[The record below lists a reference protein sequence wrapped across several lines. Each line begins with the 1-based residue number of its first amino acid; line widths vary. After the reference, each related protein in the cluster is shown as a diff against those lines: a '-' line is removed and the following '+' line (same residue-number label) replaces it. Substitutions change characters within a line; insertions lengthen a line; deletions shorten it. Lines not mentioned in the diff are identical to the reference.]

1 MWASEAPG
9 LFDYPNARWTRRR
22 ALQTA
27 LGAVAGS
34 GLLASSL
41 TSSPA
46 AAQPGAVAGNPPAP
60 SAPGGAANKPQ
71 PASAPIDSNAL
82 VLGQSTALTGP
93 LAGTAGLFNDAA
105 TAVFEQANKQGG
117 IQGRRIQLQVL
128 DDGYVVER
136 TVHNVRS
143 LVAQDAVLALFGVL
157 GVPNTAAAL
166 PLAAAAGVP
175 LLFPMNGDAA
185 IRRQPSRW
193 LFTATASFEDEV
205 DRLVAHLRT
214 LGHKQFAVA
223 HLANPFG
230 QALQQAAA
238 QAAQRHQLALLY
250 SVGFALDGSDTGAK
264 AAELAGALRSA
275 SETVPVLLAAFAGN
289 AVGFIKA
296 LRGAGSQA
304 PLLTFSGVGT
314 DLLTRELGGLATGIV
329 VSQIVPFPW
338 SPAIP
343 VVRDY
348 QAVCRERGQSNYSH
362 LGLWGHISARVTVD
376 ALRRAGKNLSRER
389 LIDALEG
396 LKHHDLGQ
404 YVLDFGPGRHHGSRF
419 VDISLIG
426 RNGQL
431 IK

>member
-1 MWASEAPG
+1 MSASEAPCS
-9 LFDYPNARWTRRR
+9 LAPPNVKWTRRQ
-22 ALQTA
+22 ALRTA
-27 LGAVAGS
+27 FSAAAGS
-34 GLLASSL
+34 SLLAGGLASSG
-41 TSSPA
+41 SA
-46 AAQPGAVAGNPPAP
+46 AAQPAPATGASGT
-60 SAPGGAANKPQ
+60 AANPAAPKSQ
-71 PASAPIDSNAL
+71 AASAPVDPNAL

-93 LAGTAGLFNDAA
+93 LASTASLFNEAA
-105 TAVFEQANKQGG
+105 AAVFEQANKQGG

-136 TVHNVRS
+136 TLQNVRS

-223 HLANPFG
+223 HLSNPFG
-230 QALQQAAA
+230 QALQRAAA

-250 SVGFALDGSDTGAK
+250 SVGFALDGSDTGAR
-264 AAELAGALRSA
+264 AAELAGALRAA

-289 AVGFIKA
+289 AVAFVKA
-296 LRGAGSQA
+296 LRGTGSQA

-314 DLLTRELGGLATGIV
+314 DLLARELGGLATGIV

-343 VVRDY
+343 IVREY
-348 QAVCRERGQSNYSH
+348 QALCRERGQGNYSH

-376 ALRRAGKNLSRER
+376 ALRRAGKTVTRDR
-389 LIDALEG
+389 LVDALEG
-396 LKHHDLGQ
+396 LKRHDLGQ